1 MKIKRSQKFKQ
12 GIYTLGAFL
21 LCAVLLLSLW
31 VANNNLPTTEV
42 TTQNPTEQTTVEL
55 EANTP
60 ITDATDNREEDI
72 TNPQIT
78 KVYFEFPLK
87 NKIIKAYSNGEI
99 VKNTTTEDW
108 RTHNALDIE
117 GKSGDSIVAI
127 FDGIVIEVTHD
138 TLWGTTVIIDHGN
151 GYTAKYC
158 GLKKDSVPEPNEKI
172 KANQQIG
179 VLGEI
184 PMESADGM
192 HLHFE
197 MYKDGKNVSPIK
209 YLGNEVS
216 I

>member
-138 TLWGTTVIIDHGN
+138 SLWGTTVVIDHGN